1 MFEVSDTGSFWIFE
15 VWFWFIIKCHH
26 CLSLQS
32 RISKSSRELAL
43 WLFFFLTIQF
53 DFRPDSRRGMTV
65 WTAQWFEL
73 FTCLLFVFKFVYE
86 DIVIDSES
94 IRVVSI
100 KLVRLH
106 LLTSLTQVYLVYGRI
121 MVSLSKTWSESKI
134 CGVKEKRQVLKR
146 VWYTVVVSGR
156 LRRY

>member
-1 MFEVSDTGSFWIFE
+1 M
-15 VWFWFIIKCHH
+15 
-26 CLSLQS
+26 
-32 RISKSSRELAL
+32 
-43 WLFFFLTIQF
+43 
-53 DFRPDSRRGMTV
+53 
-65 WTAQWFEL
+65 
-73 FTCLLFVFKFVYE
+73 FKFVYE